1 MFSYVHDIARNVPV
15 CPVKTQVKINLDYQ
29 VIEMVKLS
37 STVEF
42 KYRDSDVGIRLQKPV
57 LVNSCVSLV
66 SLGAGLLLDSFV
78 LVLGLGPPSR
88 FPKPD
93 ERSERARQ
101 REGGREREKQNERL
115 AAGVNCLSHQ
125 TDFLIP

>member
-1 MFSYVHDIARNVPV
+1 M
-15 CPVKTQVKINLDYQ
+15 
-29 VIEMVKLS
+29 
-37 STVEF
+37 
-42 KYRDSDVGIRLQKPV
+42 

-78 LVLGLGPPSR
+78 LVLGLGPPNR

-101 REGGREREKQNERL
+101 REEELKREGGTEREKQNERL
-115 AAGVNCLSHQ
+115 ATGVNCLSHQ